1 MPLFHNR
8 QPQGNA
14 YDPPPSKKSRDD
26 RKTAKADRTESRR
39 LDRADDR
46 KARDWVK
53 KVERERRKER

>member
-1 MPLFHNR
+1 MPLWHNR
-8 QPQGNA
+8 QPNPEMNPA
-14 YDPPPSKKSRDD
+14 PDKSARDN
-26 RKTAKADRTESRR
+26 RKTSKADRTESRR